1 MKLMKRILIM
11 GLFTIGCLRS
21 DSDPRRLRLLQD
33 RSYNKGGYL
42 YCRLLENRC
51 IAIRGEAYFVEI
63 SDIVGDH

>member
-33 RSYNKGGYL
+33 RCYNKGEYP

-51 IAIRGEAYFVEI
+51 IAIRGEADFVEI